1 VSFSLLATRFVSAFA
16 GDAAADAKRAMTPAT
31 AARRLTP
38 LREGGREGGRRQ
50 GRTDARG
57 FRRRRDRSDGS
68 GKVSRGRDDRARAEG
83 RDALGRGRRADGD
96 VALGDDRGRLGD
108 DLGTEESGHRA

>member
-1 VSFSLLATRFVSAFA
+1 MPYAFMISSCLDLSVARGGLFTPWPPPPDWRRYRGRVSFSFLATRFVSAFA

-57 FRRRRDRSDGS
+57 SRRRR
-68 GKVSRGRDDRARAEG
+68 RGRGGVEG
-83 RDALGRGRRADGD
+83 VEGGD
-96 VALGDDRGRLGD
+96 
-108 DLGTEESGHRA
+108 